1 MSARTLPANVT
12 MSTMGQPFQGEK
24 NKSVTVQGPYNGF
37 QTGQSVATSD
47 AVTVN
52 ADYGVFDT
60 TVTQNLDVNSTNF
73 KDPA

>member
-12 MSTMGQPFQGEK
+12 MSTMSQPFVGEK
-24 NKSVTVQGPYNGF
+24 NKSVTVQGPYNGV

-47 AVTVN
+47 VVTVS